1 MAEKPFCFQ
10 AKVEKDR
17 TVLLKFSM
25 RYSNWDV
32 VEIIVLASNGNYWV
46 LSDLCVKG
54 TVFLQAA
61 EDSQILLFS
70 LFLVWLECITFPVE

>member
-1 MAEKPFCFQ
+1 M
-10 AKVEKDR
+10 EKDR

-25 RYSNWDV
+25 RYSDWDV

-46 LSDLCVKG
+46 LIDLCVKG

-61 EDSQILLFS
+61 EDSLS